1 MSIDPKELKRAE
13 ESLKK
18 INTIYRELGKAKL
31 ELNTGEMAEL
41 PGILQEAK
49 SELADM
55 NGTATNL
62 YEQLRGVT
70 MEIKGQ
76 VTPLGEARKGF
87 RDITKAADAL
97 LKDEQAIEKLNL
109 KQLTTIKQKAA
120 QAKEDIQKGAQRL
133 LDQNDAVKAIEKEI
147 AAHKEIGATQAELDT
162 YKAQLIQKSTKLSD
176 EEKAILAAAN
186 DNNSVL
192 DEIIKKATD
201 RANEE
206 ERIEKAASGYSKTA
220 EFITSL
226 PGLKAFAKPFQ
237 EAAAAA
243 KEAARDGKSAAGI
256 AAAASK
262 EIAKSAIVQGISLAG
277 VFTFV
282 KNAIFG
288 VNTAQTELGKQFG
301 ISSAK
306 AKEMYNNLSAVG
318 VATGDNLMTA
328 KNLMGAQSQ
337 LADIMGTQA
346 GFSKEQLISQT
357 ELTKRVGIQEQSAA
371 KLGRLSMAS
380 GMSTEDALNAIN
392 KQNVALKLQTGI
404 TLDNRGVIE
413 EVAQVDGQIAAN
425 YANNPKLIAKAV
437 MQTRKLGLNLKQAK
451 NMASGLLDFESS
463 IEKEMEAE
471 LLLGRDLNFDRAR
484 SLALQGDSA
493 GAAAEIA
500 KQVGTIEKF
509 SKLTVIE
516 QQALAEAAGMTADE
530 LANSLTQ
537 TANLNKLGG
546 KQKKELQEQVK
557 LLREQGRVK
566 EANALMSAAGNEK
579 ELADAQKKISMENQL
594 MAAKDMLIEK
604 VSMLITQNGGLESI
618 VGNVVDF
625 FSSLPTKLSLIKNIL
640 AGVVGVMVTFKMISL
655 GAAVAQALIAAGA
668 IATASALSMGIGI
681 AAVIGGIVA
690 GGLALKAMSSS
701 AESSIK
707 DGVIGPGGETIVSGP
722 KGSVSIDKDD
732 SMIVGTNLFGKS
744 KGKGA
749 DNMLIAKI
757 DQLIRAVEKGGD
769 IYMDGSKV
777 GSALALGSKLSS

>member
-1 MSIDPKELKRAE
+1 MSIDPKQLKRAE

-31 ELNTGEMAEL
+31 ELNTDKMDEL
-41 PGILQEAK
+41 PDILNKAK

-109 KQLTTIKQKAA
+109 KQLTTIKEKAIN
-120 QAKEDIQKGAQRL
+120 AKEEIKRGAQNL
-133 LDQNDAVKAIEKEI
+133 LQHNDAVKAIEKEI
-147 AAHKEIGATQAELDT
+147 EANKKVGATQAELDT
-162 YKAQLIQKSTKLSD
+162 YKAQLIQKSTKLTD

-206 ERIEKAASGYSKTA
+206 ERIETAAGAYLKTA
-220 EFITSL
+220 KFITSL
-226 PGLKAFAKPFQ
+226 PGLKAFAEPF
-237 EAAAAA
+237 EKAAAAA
-243 KEAARDGKSAAGI
+243 KEAARAGKSAAGI
-256 AAAASK
+256 AAAAGK
-262 EIAKSAIVQGISLAG
+262 EIGKSAIVQGITLAG
-277 VFTFV
+277 VFNFV
-282 KNAIFG
+282 KDAIFG
-288 VNTAQTELGKQFG
+288 ANAAQVELGKQFG
-301 ISSAK
+301 ISAAK
-306 AKEMYNNLSAVG
+306 AKEMHYNLSAVG

-328 KNLMGAQSQ
+328 KNLIGSQSE
-337 LADIMGTQA
+337 LASIMGTQA

-380 GMSTEDALNAIN
+380 GMSTQDALTAIN

-413 EVAQVDGQIAAN
+413 EVAQVDGQLAAN

-463 IEKEMEAE
+463 IGKEMEAE

-484 SLALQGDSA
+484 SLALQGDHA

-500 KQVGTIEKF
+500 KQVGTIEDF
-509 SKLTVIE
+509 TNLTVIQ
-516 QQALAEAAGMTADE
+516 QQALADAAGMTTDE

-546 KQKKELQEQVK
+546 KQKKELQDQVK
-557 LLREQGRVK
+557 LLRDQGRVK

-579 ELADAQKKISMENQL
+579 ELADAQKKISLENQL

-604 VSMLITQNGGLESI
+604 VSMLITQNGGLENI
-618 VGNVVDF
+618 VSNVVDF
-625 FSSLPTKLSLIKNIL
+625 FSSLPTKLNLIKNIL

-668 IATASALSMGIGI
+668 IATASALTAGIGI
-681 AAVIGGIVA
+681 AAIVAGIAA
-690 GGLALKAMSSS
+690 GGLALSAMSSDVKS
-701 AESSIK
+701 NIK
-707 DGVIGPGGETIVSGP
+707 DGVIGPGGETVVSGP
-722 KGSVSIDKDD
+722 KGSISVDKND

-744 KGKGA
+744 KGNSA
-749 DNMLIAKI
+749 DTKLISKI

>member
-18 INTIYRELGKAKL
+18 INSIYRELGKAKL
-31 ELNTGEMAEL
+31 ELNTGDMKDL
-41 PGILQEAK
+41 PNLLQEAK

-76 VTPLGEARKGF
+76 ITPLGEARKGF

-109 KQLTTIKQKAA
+109 KQLNTIKQKAV
-120 QAKEDIQKGAQRL
+120 QAKADIVAGAERL
-133 LDQNDAVKAIEKEI
+133 LNQNDAVKAIEKEI
-147 AAHKEIGATQAELDT
+147 AANAALGATQAELDT

-220 EFITSL
+220 EFIGSI
-226 PGLKAFAKPFQ
+226 PGLKAFAKPF
-237 EAAAAA
+237 EKAAQAA
-243 KEAARDGKSAAGI
+243 KDAAREHKSSLEI

-262 EIAKSAIVQGISLAG
+262 EIGKSAIVQGLSLAA
-277 VFTFV
+277 VFNFV
-282 KNAIFG
+282 KDAIFG
-288 VNTAQTELGKQFG
+288 VNAAQVELGKQFG
-301 ISSAK
+301 ISSDK
-306 AKEMYNNLSAVG
+306 AKEMYTNLSAVG

-337 LADIMGTQA
+337 LASIMGTQA

-371 KLGRLSMAS
+371 KLGRLSMSS
-380 GMSTEDALNAIN
+380 GISTQDALTAIN
-392 KQNVALKLQTGI
+392 KQNVALRLQTGI

-413 EVAQVDGQIAAN
+413 EVAQVDGQLAAN

-437 MQTRKLGLNLKQAK
+437 MQTRKLGINLKQAAK
-451 NMASGLLDFESS
+451 MASGMLDFESS
-463 IEKEMEAE
+463 INKEMEAE
-471 LLLGRDLNFDRAR
+471 MLIGRDLNLDKAR
-484 SLALQGDSA
+484 QLALSGDAA
-493 GAAAEIA
+493 GAAALMRKEVGGIA
-500 KQVGTIEKF
+500 EF
-509 SKLTVIE
+509 NAMNVI
-516 QQALAEAAGMTADE
+516 QQEALAQAVGMTGDE
-530 LANSLTQ
+530 LANSLVQ
-537 TANLNKLGG
+537 EQNLNKLGG
-546 KQKKELQEQVK
+546 KQKKALQEQVK
-557 LLREQGRVK
+557 LLRSQGKVK

-579 ELADAQKKISMENQL
+579 ELAAAQKKISMENQL

-604 VSMLITQNGGLESI
+604 VSMLITQNGGLEAI
-618 VGNVVDF
+618 VGNIVDF
-625 FSSLPTKLSLIKNIL
+625 FSSLPTKLGLIKNIL
-640 AGVVGVMVTFKMISL
+640 AGVVGIMVAFKIASL

-668 IATASALSMGIGI
+668 IATASAVSMGFGI

-690 GGLALKAMSSS
+690 GGLALSAMTSD

-722 KGSVSIDKDD
+722 KGSVSVDKDD
-732 SMIVGTNLFGKS
+732 SMVVGTNLFGKS

-777 GSALALGSKLSS
+777 GSALALGSKLST